1 MDGCYE
7 DYRQSVWKG
16 DFIWVKNKEQLL
28 EELAEVQKMLE
39 EKTEI
44 QGQMIKKF
52 QMLIANDGLFSQIID
67 FFPYPIAIFTPQ
79 YTLAIVNQAF
89 AAEAK
94 TQFMNLEKR
103 TVRILQHKINNIQ
116 LAAAVRGVFAGNTF
130 FLEDLKN
137 PFSMF
142 SGIMQQSAAEPDRF
156 NRVIIFPV
164 PAYDAKITHGVIVF
178 LP

>member
-1 MDGCYE
+1 M
-7 DYRQSVWKG
+7 
-16 DFIWVKNKEQLL
+16 KNKEQLL

-44 QGQMIKKF
+44 QGHLIRKF
-52 QMLIANDGLFSQIID
+52 QMLITNEGLFSQIID

-94 TQFMNLEKR
+94 TQFMNLEKG
-103 TVRILQHKINNIQ
+103 TVRILQHKITDIR
-116 LAAAVRGVFAGNTF
+116 LAAAVRGVFAGDTF
-130 FLEDLKN
+130 FLENINN

-142 SGIMQQSAAEPDRF
+142 AGIMQQSTAEPDRF
-156 NRVIIFPV
+156 NRVVVFPV
-164 PAYDAKITHGVIVF
+164 PAYDAAITHGVIVF
-178 LP
+178 MP